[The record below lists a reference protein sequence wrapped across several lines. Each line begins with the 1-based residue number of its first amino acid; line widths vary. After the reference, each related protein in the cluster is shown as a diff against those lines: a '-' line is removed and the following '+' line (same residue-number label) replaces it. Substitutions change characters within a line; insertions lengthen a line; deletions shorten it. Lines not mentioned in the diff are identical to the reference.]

1 MTNIFKKKDKDSHQS
16 DLYLESLLKIEI
28 CATIFCLILTLT
40 GCTKYHPP
48 LLISY
53 TQDGQEISIK
63 KLTEGSSPSWSPD
76 GKKIAFHEHG
86 GIWIL
91 DLETEIRDHLAPAGT
106 NPSWSPDGKKIA
118 YANQGIWIWDKKTD
132 KHTRLNREGDHP
144 CWFPYG
150 DQLAFSQNGIWLADI
165 NGSKKRRLFDEG
177 IPLSFAPDGSSLLI
191 EVMEKEHVYF
201 ILSILNL
208 SNLEAK
214 YLVDGTKGSFA
225 PDGYSIVYSMDG
237 IWIYSLIKKL
247 STGIVLDGYDPKW
260 SPVGDRILFNARGE
274 IWIFDAP
281 YKAINT
287 SKGSI
292 R

>member
-1 MTNIFKKKDKDSHQS
+1 MTDIFEKQDRDPGQS
-16 DLYLESLLKIEI
+16 DRSFGSLSKIRI
-28 CATIFCLILTLT
+28 SATIFCLVLTLT

-76 GKKIAFHEHG
+76 GKKIAFQEYG

-91 DLETEIRDHLAPAGT
+91 DLETETRDHIAPAGT
-106 NPSWSPDGKKIA
+106 NPAWSPDGNRIA
-118 YANQGIWIWDKKTD
+118 YANQGIWIWDKGSN
-132 KHTRLNREGDHP
+132 KHTRLNKEGDHP
-144 CWFPYG
+144 CWFPEG

-177 IPLSFAPDGSSLLI
+177 IPLSFAPDGASLLI
-191 EVMEKEHVYF
+191 EMMNKENVYF
-201 ILSILNL
+201 ILSILKL

-214 YLVDGTKGSFA
+214 YLVEGTKGSFA

-247 STGIVLDGYDPKW
+247 STGIILDGYDPKW
-260 SPVGDRILFNARGE
+260 SPAGDHIVFSSQGG
-274 IWIFDAP
+274 IWIIDAP
-281 YKAINT
+281 YRAINS
-287 SKGSI
+287 SKETT

>member
-16 DLYLESLLKIEI
+16 DFYLESLLKIEI

-76 GKKIAFHEHG
+76 GKKIAFQEHG

-91 DLETEIRDHLAPAGT
+91 DLETETRHNLTPVGYNPA
-106 NPSWSPDGKKIA
+106 WSPDGGRIA
-118 YANQGIWIWDKKTD
+118 YANQGIWIWDKGSN
-132 KHTRLNREGDHP
+132 KHTRLNQAGDHP

-150 DQLAFSQNGIWLADI
+150 DQLAFSQNGIWLAEI
-165 NGSKKRRLFDEG
+165 NGSKKRRLFDKG
-177 IPLSFAPDGSSLLI
+177 VPLSFAPDGSSLLI
-191 EVMEKEHVYF
+191 EVMEKEHIYF

-214 YLVDGTKGSFA
+214 YLMDGTKGSFA
-225 PDGYSIVYSMDG
+225 PDGYSIIYSMDG

-247 STGIVLDGYDPKW
+247 STGIILDGYDPKW
-260 SPVGDRILFNARGE
+260 SPVGDRILFNARGG
-274 IWIFDAP
+274 IWIIDAP
-281 YKAINT
+281 YKAIRS